1 LRGVTSGLRAARTRL
16 TLLFPGR
23 SALPSP
29 SFKRISVIGVS
40 GSGKSTLARHLAEV
54 TGLPRLEMDAA
65 YWRPNWQTASE
76 QEFSAEVASF
86 AARESWIIDGNYSRA
101 YQPVLERA
109 DLVIATELP
118 FWTNF
123 SRVTIR
129 SLRRAFTR
137 EELWHGNR
145 EPFFRLFTR
154 ESIIY
159 WMWTTW
165 APRRERI
172 RKLFDQ
178 LAREE
183 LADIKALPLRLV
195 TDKEREVFLETWRR
209 EGRLIRKALG
219 FPIGAR
225 GLLCVRH
232 PITGQVE
239 PVRGTID
246 PGETSRHTVIREQAE
261 ESGLVFNDDEQ
272 SRLRRFAVR
281 SAIVETDAGEIE
293 FQIHEAFAVEIHR
306 ELPLRW
312 DHCVTGSGFDQNMNF
327 SVEWVP
333 LDQLEDKISPSTR
346 VWAEELRRHLAQLRT

>member
-1 LRGVTSGLRAARTRL
+1 M
-16 TLLFPGR
+16 P
-23 SALPSP
+23 SA
-29 SFKRISVIGVS
+29 SFKRISIIGVS
-40 GSGKSTLARHLAEV
+40 GSGKSTLARHLAEA

-65 YWRPNWQTASE
+65 YWRPNWQTATD
-76 QEFSAEVASF
+76 QEFAAEVASF

-123 SRVTIR
+123 WRVTFR

-172 RKLFDQ
+172 RALFEK

-183 LADIKALPLRLV
+183 FPGTQALPLRLV

-219 FPIGAR
+219 FPVGTR

-232 PITGQVE
+232 PLTDQVE

-246 PGETSRHTVIREQAE
+246 PGETSRQCIIREQAE
-261 ESGLVFNDDEQ
+261 ESGLIFSDDEQ

-281 SAIVETDAGEIE
+281 SAIVQTDAGAIE
-293 FQIHEAFAVEIHR
+293 FQLHEAFAVEIHR
-306 ELPLRW
+306 DLPAHW
-312 DHCVTGSGFDQNMNF
+312 DHCVTGSGVDQNMNF

-333 LDQLEDKISPSTR
+333 LDQLESRLSPATQ
-346 VWAEELRRHLAQLRT
+346 VWAQELRQHLAQLRS